1 MEIACQR
8 CRRVLPEDSCF
19 CPSCG
24 LPQLTYGAEEFSRI
38 EPDAVTASSLLDAGA
53 VDWKR
58 ALRLSLLLAIP
69 SGILMLTLGVF
80 GAFLMLAVAAA
91 VVLLYLR
98 NRQPAWLTT
107 SAGMR
112 IGLVTG
118 VFAGWTAVAAAGL
131 SLYAA
136 RFWMHQGKI
145 YDDLWTL
152 RVVPRI
158 SEQLAANGWPQQ
170 MVAQQSAMML
180 SPDGQAGYT
189 IGVLLLLAGL
199 LLPFAAAG
207 GALGVRLAVR
217 SRRSRF

>member
-8 CRRVLPEDSCF
+8 CHRILPEDSCF
-19 CPSCG
+19 CPACG
-24 LPQLTYGAEEFSRI
+24 LPQLIYEAEELPQT
-38 EPDAVTASSLLDAGA
+38 EQDASDAPPVLDAGS

-58 ALRLSLLLAIP
+58 ALRFAVALAVP

-91 VVLLYLR
+91 VVLLYMR

-107 SAGMR
+107 GAGMR

-118 VFAGWTAVAAAGL
+118 LFCGWTSVAAAGL

-158 SEQLAANGWPQQ
+158 SEQLAANGWSQQ

-180 SPDGQAGYT
+180 SPEGQAGYT
-189 IGVLLLLAGL
+189 IGVLLLLAGI

-207 GALGVRLAVR
+207 GALGVRMAVR